1 MRPARPDSQRAPRTR
16 LRVPCSYQGGKQR
29 VAAEIAEILVDETG
43 IVDSG
48 AEFFDL
54 CCGSGAISVEMINK
68 GVDPSK
74 ITMLDRG
81 PWGFF
86 WSSIG
91 SGIFDLET
99 FSRYLD
105 EIPRD
110 KRAVKQYMIDLAS
123 KPAGEDSAYIYPILQ
138 SCSFGGKQIWLDGDR
153 WGNAFFRDY
162 WEPTENSIRRSPA
175 NPMQPSPETLYRR
188 VELLA
193 ENCVGISCLTADVSV
208 ILDCSIPDGA
218 IVYID
223 PPYRGTTGYA
233 YGFNLDEFVIGFRE
247 RNDAPLYA
255 SEGLSLSDDSTRL
268 LFGGPKGGISG
279 NRSGK
284 HEEWLNRF

>member
-86 WSSIG
+86 GVQSAPASLIWRP
-91 SGIFDLET
+91 FQDTWMKYLE
-99 FSRYLD
+99 
-105 EIPRD
+105 I
-110 KRAVKQYMIDLAS
+110 K
-123 KPAGEDSAYIYPILQ
+123 
-138 SCSFGGKQIWLDGDR
+138 
-153 WGNAFFRDY
+153 
-162 WEPTENSIRRSPA
+162 
-175 NPMQPSPETLYRR
+175 
-188 VELLA
+188 
-193 ENCVGISCLTADVSV
+193 
-208 ILDCSIPDGA
+208 
-218 IVYID
+218 
-223 PPYRGTTGYA
+223 
-233 YGFNLDEFVIGFRE
+233 
-247 RNDAPLYA
+247 
-255 SEGLSLSDDSTRL
+255 
-268 LFGGPKGGISG
+268 GP
-279 NRSGK
+279 
-284 HEEWLNRF
+284 